1 MMVDGPLNL
10 IGEKQP
16 DVLCLSVA
24 PGSYIGQFKEPVK
37 KTLARFPGWS
47 VLTGGQ
53 AFPRKTAE
61 AGVTQTSD
69 FRVRWMK

>member
-1 MMVDGPLNL
+1 
-10 IGEKQP
+10 
-16 DVLCLSVA
+16 VA